1 LPLPR
6 LEEEESMRTRLVSLA
21 LALVVFAAVVAPLS
35 AADTPVQRVIVV
47 QADDLN
53 AYLKELDTARAISKR
68 LGGTGIIR
76 AWRARFAGESAGSV
90 VVTIEYASMLA
101 YAKEEE
107 KAQADPEEQAL
118 LVRLNKMRKIAS
130 DSLYVELKN

>member
-1 LPLPR
+1 
-6 LEEEESMRTRLVSLA
+6 MRTRLVSLA
-21 LALVVFAAVVAPLS
+21 LALVMLGSVAPALS

-47 QADDLN
+47 QTDDLN

-68 LGGTGIIR
+68 LGGTGNIR
-76 AWRARFAGESAGSV
+76 AWRARFAGEAAGSV
-90 VVTIEYASMLA
+90 VVTLEYTSMVA

-118 LVRLNKMRKIAS
+118 IARLNKMRKIVS
-130 DSLYVELKN
+130 DSLYTELKN